1 MGVGNLMKNEHK
13 YRIIV
18 YEINTPN
25 KAITEVITSKQNV
38 KDITEL
44 IVFSLNKNN
53 KNISDVVG

>member
-1 MGVGNLMKNEHK
+1 MKNEHK